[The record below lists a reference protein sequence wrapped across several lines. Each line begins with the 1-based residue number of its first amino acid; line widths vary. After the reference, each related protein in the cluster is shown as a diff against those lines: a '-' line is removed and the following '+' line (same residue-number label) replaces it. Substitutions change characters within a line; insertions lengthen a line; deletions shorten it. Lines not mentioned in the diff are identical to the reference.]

1 MRWLCVA
8 HEKEISNFRNFTG
21 GGFTAVPLAVGQFA
35 ALAEFSRRA
44 AKEKPAS
51 VILFGTCGA
60 LDTAHL
66 GKIFSVQH
74 FAYPSILHEELPE
87 FLERYTVV
95 KSAIVV
101 PDLPSATILQNHG
114 ISLDAE
120 KFISNQGYIPPTAAR
135 PILENMEAATLAF
148 ACRALAIPF
157 SAFMCVTNTI
167 GPNGR
172 AEWRKNF
179 REAGHS
185 LGEFIEHKIIETS
198 N

>member
-21 GGFTAVPLAVGQFA
+21 VGFTAVPLAVGQFA
-35 ALAEFSRRA
+35 ALTEFTRRA
-44 AKEKPAS
+44 AEEKPHA
-51 VILFGTCGA
+51 VILLGTCGA
-60 LDTAHL
+60 LDAAHL

-74 FAYPSILHEELPE
+74 FAYPSIAHEELPE
-87 FLERYTVV
+87 FLDHYTAIE
-95 KSAIVV
+95 KAIVV
-101 PDLPSATILQNHG
+101 ADLTSATILQNHG

-120 KFISNQGYIPPTAAR
+120 KFIANQGYIPPTAPR

-157 SAFMCVTNTI
+157 SAFVCVTNTI

-172 AEWRKNF
+172 AEWRQNF
-179 REAGHS
+179 RTAGER
-185 LGEFIEHKIIETS
+185 LGEFIERVILKTTS
-198 N
+198 